1 MKSATFISAIV
12 LSAVAVTGTA
22 ALAKGPKDRQPA
34 TFQELD
40 ANGDGQ
46 ITQAEIDAH
55 RTQRFTNADS
65 DGDGQL
71 SLDEM
76 QAAAQAKANERVQKM
91 FERQDAN
98 NNGFLSTD
106 ELPKPRRGA
115 KMFERIDAD
124 GNGSISE
131 QEYADAKDRMGRKH
145 KRKGDHGSD
154 NN

>member
-1 MKSATFISAIV
+1 MKSASFISAVV
-12 LSAVAVTGTA
+12 LAAVAVTGTS
-22 ALAKGPKDRQPA
+22 ALAKGSKDRQPA

-46 ITQAEIDAH
+46 VTQAEIEAH
-55 RTQRFTNADS
+55 RNKRFTDADT
-65 DGDGQL
+65 DGDGQI
-71 SLDEM
+71 SLEEM
-76 QAAAQAKANERVQKM
+76 QAAAQTKANERAAKF

-98 NNGFLSTD
+98 KDGVLSED

-124 GNGSISE
+124 GDGSISE
-131 QEYADAKDRMGRKH
+131 QEYADAKDKMGRKH
-145 KRKGDHGSD
+145 KRKGNRGSD

>member
-1 MKSATFISAIV
+1 MKSSSFISAV
-12 LSAVAVTGTA
+12 MVAAVAVTGTTA
-22 ALAKGPKDRQPA
+22 FAKGPKDRQPA

-40 ANGDGQ
+40 ADGDGQ
-46 ITQAEIDAH
+46 ITQAEIEAH
-55 RTQRFTNADS
+55 RAQRFTSADA

-71 SLDEM
+71 SLEEM
-76 QAAAQAKANERVQKM
+76 QAAAQSRANERVQKM

-98 NNGFLSTD
+98 NDGFLSED

-131 QEYADAKDRMGRKH
+131 QEYADAQEKMGRKN
-145 KRKGDHGSD
+145 KRNGNRGSD
-154 NN
+154 SN